1 LYREEEPVKKIEEL
15 VESQQQFMLELLSE
29 HRAEVD
35 TKLQVKQRKFG
46 SKQIE
51 KQYEVNAGF
60 KELAEKILQKV
71 KNKDHKKALAL
82 TEKLIKELEQH
93 EEDLVI
99 ADTSQFGW
107 LAVAKIRGTAE
118 LPKAVRKRLEQV
130 ERDLAAQRNRHGG
143 ARKKVQQ
150 IQGGG
155 QEPIIRR
162 NDRRTTPE
170 EALFNAGKQIRT
182 GTCSHCKKEGHFYK
196 ECPLFWTKVQ
206 ESRLA
211 KAKADAGDN

>member
-1 LYREEEPVKKIEEL
+1 
-15 VESQQQFMLELLSE
+15 MLELLSE

-35 TKLQVKQRKFG
+35 SKLQVKQRRF
-46 SKQIE
+46 SSRQIE
-51 KQYEVNAGF
+51 KQYEVNARF
-60 KELAEKILQKV
+60 KEFAEKILVKV
-71 KNKDHKKALAL
+71 KNKDHKKAAAL

-118 LPKAVRKRLEQV
+118 LPKSVRKRLEQV
-130 ERDLAAQRNRHGG
+130 ERDLAAQRNRNGG
-143 ARKKVQQ
+143 PRKKVQQ
-150 IQGGG
+150 VQGGG
-155 QEPIIRR
+155 QEPVIRR
-162 NDRRTTPE
+162 TDRRVTPE
-170 EALFNAGKQIRT
+170 EALFQAGKQLRQ

-196 ECPLFWTKVQ
+196 ECPLFWQKVQ

-211 KAKADAGDN
+211 KAKADSADN

>member
-1 LYREEEPVKKIEEL
+1 VKKIEEL

-29 HRAEVD
+29 HRAEVES
-35 TKLQVKQRKFG
+35 KLQVKQRKFG

-51 KQYEVNAGF
+51 KQYEVNTGF
-60 KELAEKILQKV
+60 KEIAEKILHKV
-71 KNKDHKKALAL
+71 RSKDHKKAAAL

-130 ERDLAAQRNRHGG
+130 ERDLAAQRNRNGG
-143 ARKKVQQ
+143 ARKITQQ
-150 IQGGG
+150 FQGGS

-162 NDRRTTPE
+162 NDRRFTPE
-170 EALFNAGKQIRT
+170 EALYNSGKQIRT
-182 GTCSHCKKEGHFYK
+182 GT
-196 ECPLFWTKVQ
+196 
-206 ESRLA
+206 
-211 KAKADAGDN
+211 